1 MKQKI
6 YQIIF
11 IILSI
16 IAVVLLIFII
26 KKYGGRQVNEV
37 KNKETLEVFSQINS
51 DENTEK
57 TKIQMDGY
65 DVIGTVKIPK
75 INIEYP
81 IVSIETSNPEET
93 KKPMK
98 FAIVRYWGG
107 NVNDF
112 GNLSIAGHNNYDGTM
127 FGKTKKL
134 EIGDAVELTDLT
146 KQTIKYQ
153 IYQKFTTNP
162 NDVSVLQ
169 TEDKF
174 VREVTLITCTNGNKE
189 RLILKARQIN

>member
-16 IAVVLLIFII
+16 IAVILLIFII
-26 KKYGGRQVNEV
+26 KKYGGRQVNEQR
-37 KNKETLEVFSQINS
+37 NKETLEVFSKINP
-51 DENTEK
+51 DENTENE
-57 TKIQMDGY
+57 KIQMDGY

-81 IVSIETSNPEET
+81 IVSIKTSNPEET
-93 KKPMK
+93 KIPMK

-134 EIGDAVELTDLT
+134 EIGDEVDLTDLT
-146 KQTIKYQ
+146 KTTIKYE
-153 IYQKFTTNP
+153 IYQKFATNP

-169 TEDKF
+169 TEDKT

-189 RLILKARQIN
+189 RLILKAREIK

>member
-6 YQIIF
+6 YKILF
-11 IILSI
+11 IILCI
-16 IAVVLLIFII
+16 IAIILLIFII
-26 KKYGGRQVNEV
+26 KKYGGRIENEN
-37 KNKETLEVFSQINS
+37 KNQETLEVFSRI
-51 DENTEK
+51 DENNTEK
-57 TKIQMDGY
+57 PKIQMKGY

-98 FAIVRYWGG
+98 FAIVKYWGG

-134 EIGDAVELTDLT
+134 EIGDEVDLTDLT
-146 KQTIKYQ
+146 KTTIKYE
-153 IYQKFTTNP
+153 IYQKFATNP

-169 TEDKF
+169 TEDKT

-189 RLILKARQIN
+189 RLILKAREIK